1 MSYTP
6 INIYKLRGKAKEF
19 LKQCD
24 RMERFSVSK
33 IHVMPQIFSD
43 LLDSISPASRSYYS
57 DGIPY
62 KGKTLVR
69 K

>member
-19 LKQCD
+19 ILECD
-24 RMERFSVSK
+24 LMVNFAVSK
-33 IHVMPQIFSD
+33 IHVPSEIFVY
-43 LLDSISPASRSYYS
+43 LLDSISPADRADYA

-62 KGKTLVR
+62 KGKLLVR